1 MQEHGATPTNTR
13 TTPRRCRAAVLA
25 LSSNHPHLVAAVPQA
40 QRAPGRRITVPAQ
53 GDHADAM
60 LWHAMPAHP
69 PAGSLATNLLAR
81 PIRRARASSPHIAAR
96 HPSRHAPRALA
107 FHRSLPRSKLPLQPQ
122 QTRLS
127 PIARLATVA
136 RDGLLEIKDKP
147 LGLSSATAPEAIL
160 VCAPAPPT
168 HCRR

>member
-13 TTPRRCRAAVLA
+13 TTPRRCRAAVFA
-25 LSSNHPHLVAAVPQA
+25 LSSNHPLLSFRPNGRPGGASASRRRATTLMPCHAIPC
-40 QRAPGRRITVPAQ
+40 QRIRPLA
-53 GDHADAM
+53 
-60 LWHAMPAHP
+60 
-69 PAGSLATNLLAR
+69 LATNLLAR
-81 PIRRARASSPHIAAR
+81 PICRARASSPHIAAR

-127 PIARLATVA
+127 LIVRLATVA
-136 RDGLLEIKDKP
+136 RDGLLETKDKP